1 MHQKYKSHRNFW
13 DRSSQYKIMGYLPSE
28 ENVLLAKTQET
39 GACKTSVTV
48 ADLGKV
54 TCHDGIIT
62 SNFFQD
68 PVE

>member
-1 MHQKYKSHRNFW
+1 
-13 DRSSQYKIMGYLPSE
+13 MGYLPSE

-39 GACKTSVTV
+39 GACKTSVIV
-48 ADLGKV
+48 AGLGKV